1 MAGVLQLMHGR
12 CAAQSKCTV
21 KQYVCSKF
29 CTRKGVGRQQP
40 EVVEI
45 RTMMAGVLNSTG
57 L

>member
-1 MAGVLQLMHGR
+1 MHGR
-12 CAAQSKCTV
+12 CAAQSKWTV
-21 KQYVCSKF
+21 KQYMCSKF
-29 CTRKGVGRQQP
+29 CTRKPEGVGRQQQ